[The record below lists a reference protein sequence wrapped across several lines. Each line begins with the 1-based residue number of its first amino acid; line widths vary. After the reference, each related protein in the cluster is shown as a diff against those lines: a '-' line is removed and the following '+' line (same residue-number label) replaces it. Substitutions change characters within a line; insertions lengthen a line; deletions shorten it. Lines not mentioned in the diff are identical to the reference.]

1 MAMEMGQPASIGI
14 RRLSFLKDKQWGFR
28 RRSESHLDNS
38 NFTTSQAYKL
48 N

>member
-1 MAMEMGQPASIGI
+1 MVMELGQPASIGV

-28 RRSESHLDNS
+28 GRTESHLDNS
-38 NFTTSQAYKL
+38 NLTTSQAYKL